1 MFHSGLEFHRQCA
14 SSALHIQAG
23 ESPVPVKSSRQPVLS
38 LGAEAVKLGLSV
50 DKGA

>member
-1 MFHSGLEFHRQCA
+1 MPSFYSTCA
-14 SSALHIQAG
+14 SSALHIQTG

>member
-1 MFHSGLEFHRQCA
+1 MPSFYSTCA